1 MEFVAPTEVSTT
13 FEHTAAAL
21 SHARMPSA
29 SLARM
34 AVSALRTL
42 PSVEKLLGHDALA
55 TGCGD
60 LPRSLVVAAARDT
73 LDEARA
79 ALRRSRAGEAPDADA
94 LAHAAATR
102 ARLAS
107 VPQLRRV
114 LNATGIVL
122 HTNLGRAP
130 LAERARRAVAEIA
143 AGYSSLEYDLA
154 AGKRGDRGLGPE
166 RWLTRLTGAES
177 ALVVNNGAAA
187 ILLTLAAIAAGRKVL
202 VSRGELVE
210 IGGSFRVP
218 EIMEMSGAILV
229 EVGATN
235 RTHLRD
241 YEKAL
246 DRHGKDAAAI
256 LRVHRSNFRM
266 AGFVHQP
273 ELAELAALARRRKL
287 PLIEDLGSGALA
299 DLSAFGLER
308 EPTVGDSLAAGANV
322 VTCSGDKLLGG
333 AQAGLILGE
342 AALLAKVRRHPLAR
356 ALRVDKLALAALE
369 ATLSLYAEPER
380 AHAEIPALAMLS
392 VTPDELAERAGRL
405 SSELIARV
413 PGLETRIEAGE
424 GEVGGGSLPLQK
436 LRGPVVV
443 LAHPAWSASELE
455 ARARAA
461 DPPVIGTIRAG
472 RFRLDPRTLTEPEL
486 ATAAVALAGVWNT
499 R

>member
-1 MEFVAPTEVSTT
+1 
-13 FEHTAAAL
+13 
-21 SHARMPSA
+21 
-29 SLARM
+29 M

-55 TGCGD
+55 TGCRD
-60 LPRSLVVAAARDT
+60 LPRTLVVAAARDT

-79 ALRRSRAGEAPDADA
+79 ALRRAKTGEAPDADA
-94 LAHAAATR
+94 LANAAAAR
-102 ARLAS
+102 ARLTS
-107 VPQLRRV
+107 LPQLRRV

-143 AGYSSLEYDLA
+143 AGYCSLEYDLA

-187 ILLTLAAIAAGRKVL
+187 ILLTVAAVAAHKKIL

-246 DRHGKDAAAI
+246 DKHGKDTAAI

-266 AGFVHQP
+266 QGFVAQP
-273 ELAELAALARRRKL
+273 ELSELAALARRRKL

-333 AQAGLILGE
+333 AQAGLILGQ

-380 AHAEIPALAMLS
+380 ARAEIPALAMLS
-392 VTPDELAERAGRL
+392 VTPDVLAERAGRL

-443 LAHPAWSASELE
+443 LTHPAWSATELE

-472 RFRLDPRTLTEPEL
+472 RFRLDPRTLSEPEL
-486 ATAAVALAGVWNT
+486 ATAAMALARVWNT
-499 R
+499 H

>member
-1 MEFVAPTEVSTT
+1 
-13 FEHTAAAL
+13 
-21 SHARMPSA
+21 
-29 SLARM
+29 M

-42 PSVEKLLGHDALA
+42 PSVEKLLGHEALV
-55 TGCGD
+55 TGCRD
-60 LPRSLVVAAARDT
+60 LPRTLVVAAARDT
-73 LDEARA
+73 LNEARA
-79 ALRRSRAGEAPDADA
+79 ALRRAKTGEAPDADA
-94 LAHAAATR
+94 LAHSAAAR
-102 ARLAS
+102 ARLAN

-130 LAERARRAVAEIA
+130 LAERARKAVAEVA
-143 AGYSSLEYDLA
+143 AGYSSLEYDLS

-166 RWLTRLTGAES
+166 RWLTRLTGAEA

-187 ILLTLAAIAAGRKVL
+187 ILLTLAALAANKKVL

-241 YEKAL
+241 YQKAL
-246 DRHGKDAAAI
+246 DKHGSDTAAI

-266 AGFVHQP
+266 QGFVSQP
-273 ELAELAALARRRKL
+273 ELAELAALAKRHKL

-308 EPTVGDSLAAGANV
+308 EPTVGDSLTAGASV

-342 AALLAKVRRHPLAR
+342 AVLLAKVRRHPLAR
-356 ALRVDKLALAALE
+356 ALRADKLALAALE
-369 ATLSLYAEPER
+369 STLSLYAEPER
-380 AHAEIPALAMLS
+380 ARAEIPALVMLAL
-392 VTPDELAERAGRL
+392 TPDELEERAGRL
-405 SSELIARV
+405 SAELIARV
-413 PGLETRIEAGE
+413 PGLETLIEPGE

-436 LRGPVVV
+436 LRGPVVA
-443 LAHPAWSASELE
+443 LTHPAWSAAELE
-455 ARARAA
+455 SRARTA

-472 RFRLDPRTLTEPEL
+472 RFRLDPRTLSEPEV
-486 ATAAVALAGVWNT
+486 ATAAMALARVWNS

>member
-1 MEFVAPTEVSTT
+1 
-13 FEHTAAAL
+13 
-21 SHARMPSA
+21 
-29 SLARM
+29 M
-34 AVSALRTL
+34 AVSALRSL
-42 PSVEKLLGHDALA
+42 PSVDKLLAHDALA
-55 TGCGD
+55 AGCGD
-60 LPRSLVVAAARDT
+60 LPRTVLVAAARDT
-73 LDEARA
+73 LNEARA
-79 ALRRSRAGEAPDADA
+79 ALRRQKNGDVPDPDA
-94 LAHAAATR
+94 LAHAAAAR
-102 ARLAS
+102 ARLAT
-107 VPQLRRV
+107 VPHLRRV
-114 LNATGIVL
+114 LNGTGIVL

-130 LAERARRAVAEIA
+130 LAERARRAVAEVA
-143 AGYSSLEYDLA
+143 AGYSSLEYDLV

-166 RWLTRLTGAES
+166 RWLTRLTGAEA

-187 ILLTLAAIAAGRKVL
+187 ILLTLAAIAAPRKVL

-218 EIMEMSGAILV
+218 EIMEMSGATLV

-241 YEKAL
+241 YERAL
-246 DRHGKDAAAI
+246 DKHGKETGAI

-266 AGFVHQP
+266 QGFVQQP
-273 ELAELAALARRRKL
+273 ELHELAALAKRKRL
-287 PLIEDLGSGALA
+287 PLLEDLGSGALV

-308 EPTVGDSLAAGANV
+308 EPTVGDSLGAGANV

-333 AQAGLILGE
+333 AQAGLILGD

-356 ALRVDKLALAALE
+356 ALRADKLALAALE

-380 AHAEIPALAMLS
+380 ARTEIPTLVMLA

-413 PGLETRIEAGE
+413 PGLEAVIEAGE

-436 LRGPVVV
+436 LRGPVVA
-443 LAHPAWSASELE
+443 LAHSAWSAAELE
-455 ARARAA
+455 SRARGA

-472 RFRLDPRTLTEPEL
+472 RFRLDPRTLSEPEV
-486 ATAAVALAGVWNT
+486 ATAAMALAKVWNT